1 MEEQEDGDE
10 RGVKLLIR
18 EVWAYS
24 AIRVNY
30 DLSEGWMEMDGEW
43 DISDKRFVELVLL
56 KKIK

>member
-30 DLSEGWMEMDGEW
+30 ELSEGWMEMDGEW
-43 DISDKRFVELVLL
+43 DISDKRFVE
-56 KKIK
+56 